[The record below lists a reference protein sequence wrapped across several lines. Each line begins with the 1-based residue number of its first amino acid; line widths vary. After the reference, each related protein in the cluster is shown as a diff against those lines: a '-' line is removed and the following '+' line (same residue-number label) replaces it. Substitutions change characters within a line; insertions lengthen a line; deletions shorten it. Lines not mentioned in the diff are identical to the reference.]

1 MITITTVGD
10 ELRELHSWRS
20 GVKNARLETLKT
32 WK

>member
-10 ELRELHSWRS
+10 ELREAHLWRS
-20 GVKNARLETLKT
+20 GVENARLETLKT